1 VEDVKFVTVL
11 LALPLA
17 FLQFLDEFYSR
28 CTLPFVAKLVLVS
41 NKYPKPKVDEILY
54 YIHV

>member
-1 VEDVKFVTVL
+1 MEDVKFVTVL

-41 NKYPKPKVDEILY
+41 NKYPKLKVDEILY